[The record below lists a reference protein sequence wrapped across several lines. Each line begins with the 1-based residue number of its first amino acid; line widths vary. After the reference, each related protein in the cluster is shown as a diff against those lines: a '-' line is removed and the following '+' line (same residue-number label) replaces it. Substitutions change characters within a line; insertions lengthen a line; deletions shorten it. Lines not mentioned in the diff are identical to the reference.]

1 MSSNAKSNEIDV
13 LLRPVEVAKL
23 LGVSPSW
30 LAKSRLSGTGARFI
44 KIRRAVRYARAAVSE
59 FILSRQPHSTS
70 E

>member
-1 MSSNAKSNEIDV
+1 MSFNAKSNESDV

-30 LAKSRLSGTGARFI
+30 LAKSRLSGTGSRFN
-44 KIRRAVRYARAAVSE
+44 KIGRAVGYARDAVS
-59 FILSRQPHSTS
+59 RQRHSIS